1 MTQSL
6 SMNVR
11 VFSIEVVGLGLV
23 FPVDV
28 ARLKEVAFLWL
39 MGTKW
44 DMVGV
49 GSGRSWRRL
58 IDGGCDIEM
67 FSISVLAEQWRW
79 GFY

>member
-44 DMVGV
+44 DMGWSRL
-49 GSGRSWRRL
+49 GSQL
-58 IDGGCDIEM
+58 A
-67 FSISVLAEQWRW
+67 VLDR
-79 GFY
+79 